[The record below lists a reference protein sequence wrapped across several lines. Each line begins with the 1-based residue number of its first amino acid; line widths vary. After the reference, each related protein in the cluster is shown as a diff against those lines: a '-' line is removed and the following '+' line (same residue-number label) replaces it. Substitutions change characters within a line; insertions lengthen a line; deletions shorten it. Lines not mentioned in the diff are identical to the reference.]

1 MLCTTG
7 VEAMLTSP
15 TITSPVKEPNMPK
28 SPRIS
33 VLCAVLLAGFVLTAG
48 AKDTRVI
55 VTNGPDEPVP
65 VRNADESRRVLYQ
78 TMVRGRTPVLPGV
91 PAGKRLVIQN
101 VSARAFVVGKAVG
114 MLKLQ
119 VGGTAEFVFPMTFAG
134 TEDPLPGDVWVG
146 HFPTTIYVDP
156 GQVAQFILEAP
167 FLNPSVQATV
177 SGFLVDC
184 PPCSPI
190 AP

>member
-1 MLCTTG
+1 MHCMTG
-7 VEAMLTSP
+7 VQAMFTSLTS
-15 TITSPVKEPNMPK
+15 TSPVEEPIVPNI
-28 SPRIS
+28 PRIPT
-33 VLCAVLLAGFVLTAG
+33 LCAALLAGFVLTAA

-65 VRNADESRRVLYQ
+65 VRNADDSRRVLYQ
-78 TMVRGRTPVLPGV
+78 TMVKGRSPVLPAV

-119 VGGTAEFVFPMTFAG
+119 IGGTAEFVFPMTFAG
-134 TEDPLPGDVWVG
+134 TEAPLPGDVWVG

-177 SGFLVDC
+177 SGYLVDC
-184 PPCSPI
+184 APCTPI

>member
-1 MLCTTG
+1 
-7 VEAMLTSP
+7 
-15 TITSPVKEPNMPK
+15 MPK
-28 SPRIS
+28 NPR
-33 VLCAVLLAGFVLTAG
+33 VAALCAVLLAGFALAAG

-55 VTNGPDEPVP
+55 VTNGSDEPVP

-78 TMVRGRTPVLPGV
+78 TTIKGRSPVLPAV

-114 MLKLQ
+114 MLKLE
-119 VGGTAEFVFPMTFAG
+119 VGGTVEFVFPMTFAG
-134 TEDPLPGDVWVG
+134 TEDPLPGDAWVG

-167 FLNPSVQATV
+167 FLNPSVLATV

-184 PPCSPI
+184 SPCSPV

>member
-1 MLCTTG
+1 M
-7 VEAMLTSP
+7 M
-15 TITSPVKEPNMPK
+15 I
-28 SPRIS
+28 PRFS
-33 VLCAVLLAGFVLTAG
+33 ALCAVLLAGLFAISAG

-55 VTNGPDEPVP
+55 VTNGLDQPVL
-65 VRNADESRRVLYQ
+65 VRNADEPRRVLYQ
-78 TMVRGRTPVLPGV
+78 TTVKGRTPVLPTV
-91 PAGKRLVIQN
+91 PEGKRLVIQN

-119 VGGTAEFVFPMTFAG
+119 VGGTVEFVFPMTFAG

-146 HFPTTIYVDP
+146 HSPTTIYVDP

-177 SGFLVDC
+177 SGYLVDC
-184 PPCSPI
+184 SPCSPI